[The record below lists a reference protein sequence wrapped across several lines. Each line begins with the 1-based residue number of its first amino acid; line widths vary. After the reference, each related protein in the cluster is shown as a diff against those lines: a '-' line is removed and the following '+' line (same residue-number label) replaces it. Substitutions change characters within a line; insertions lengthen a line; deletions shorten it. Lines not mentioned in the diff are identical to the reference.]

1 MVLTIYD
8 KNGDVKCEVVPNDSS
23 TQQHQ
28 IQGDNVLALS
38 FTYYDYLPL
47 DVGDYTEFMGGRYWL
62 TERFTPKQNTAAEWV
77 YDIHM
82 YGIESLLS
90 RFLVLNNDEPV
101 FVLTAPP
108 KEHVKIIAESVNN
121 GMAGATLLLPGMVNG
136 TANVTIDYKGKYC
149 ADALRE
155 LAQKLEDDS
164 EWWLDGQEINVC
176 RCLRGDELTLGYGKG
191 LLSLDRDT
199 SNTYKFYTRLFPIGS
214 TRNINAEDYG
224 HTRLMLP
231 EGKQYVELHTDE
243 YGVYD
248 HFEQEAFSYIYP
260 RYTGTITGV
269 RTEEQTDSNGGK
281 FTVYYIADADIP
293 FNPNDYELPEEVKRI
308 SFQSGELDGQGT
320 SDDHYFEANW
330 HEDKKE
336 WEIITQ
342 WPDDYDGQLPG
353 GTLIPKEGDTYIPWN
368 ISMPQEYYAL
378 AEAELAVAVD
388 KYNERHWQDIA
399 VYKAPTDHVWLED
412 QADKGVDADI
422 YIGRRIRLE
431 SEKYFPVTGYRSSR
445 ITRLSRKV
453 CYPTVIDIEISD
465 AVQQGALDRI
475 NDSINDLKN
484 TTHTVING
492 ESQGNNSGGDGTG
505 CVLMKDIV
513 TMTAVGFIPKGTT
526 IKKGTTCE
534 DIFRQMFLTVTKSN
548 LTSVITHGDGS
559 HANDV
564 EYGTIKGY
572 IDYTAMRNDAG
583 VMESAVCDDGT
594 TAIFSQEDSTK
605 KQTWRR
611 LLNPS
616 GNEIYTA
623 TESYTLTVVYGKN
636 ASYPTGVQLT
646 NTCKVNVRRRWF
658 VGGSDTVPDDT
669 WDSDK
674 VRALG
679 ESGLLASTSF
689 TALLPN
695 GYGRVL
701 VIAVPATY
709 TIESCKC
716 QETNNS
722 DISTDTVRFKK
733 LETQIQVDGANG
745 SQAIGYNVYYYEMD
759 LAVTDKRTYNITL
772 K

>member
-8 KNGDVKCEVVPNDSS
+8 KDGNEKCELTPNDSS

-28 IQGDNVLALS
+28 VQGDNVLAVS
-38 FTYYDYLPL
+38 ATHYDFLPL

-62 TERFTPKQNTAAEWV
+62 TERYTPKENAEAEWV

-90 RFLVLNNDEPV
+90 RFLVLNNGEPV

-121 GMAGATLLLPGMVNG
+121 GMNHATLLTPGTVNG
-136 TANVTIDYKGKYC
+136 TANVTIDYSGKYC
-149 ADALRE
+149 GEALRE
-155 LAQKLEDDS
+155 LAQALNDGS
-164 EWWLDGQEINVC
+164 EWWLEGQKINVC
-176 RCLRGDELTLGYGKG
+176 RCLRGDELTLAYGRG
-191 LLSLDRDT
+191 LTSLERDT

-214 TRNINAEDYG
+214 TRNINVETYG
-224 HTRLMLP
+224 HQRLMLP
-231 EGKQYVELHTDE
+231 EGRLCVELHTEE
-243 YGVYD
+243 YGIYD
-248 HFEQEAFSYIYP
+248 HYEQEAFAGIYP
-260 RYTGTITGV
+260 RYTGTVTGV
-269 RTEEQTDSNGGK
+269 RTEEQTDSSGNK
-281 FTVYYIADADIP
+281 FAVYYIADADIP
-293 FNPNDYELPEEVKRI
+293 FNPNDYELPNEVKRI
-308 SFQSGELDGQGT
+308 SFQSGELEGLGI

-353 GTLIPKEGDTYIPWN
+353 GTLIPNQGDTYIPWN
-368 ISMPQEYYAL
+368 ISMPAEYYGL
-378 AEAELAVAVD
+378 AEAELAEAVD

-399 VYKAPTDHVWLED
+399 VYKAPTDHVWLEEQTD
-412 QADKGVDADI
+412 NGIDTDI

-431 SEKYFPVTGYRSSR
+431 SAKYFPETGYRSSR

-465 AVQQGALDRI
+465 AVQQGALERI
-475 NDSINDLKN
+475 NDSISDLKN
-484 TTHTVING
+484 TTHTIISGDTTG
-492 ESQGNNSGGDGTG
+492 ETPGDGGTG
-505 CVLMKDIV
+505 CMLQKDIV

-526 IKKGTTCE
+526 IKKGTSCE

-548 LTSVITHGDGS
+548 LTSTITHGDGS

-564 EYGTIKGY
+564 EYGTQKGR

-583 VMESAVCDDGT
+583 PMESATLDNGT
-594 TAIFSQEDSTK
+594 KVSFSQEDSAK
-605 KQTWRR
+605 KQTYTRQ
-611 LLNPS
+611 LNAS
-616 GNEIYTA
+616 GSAIYTA
-623 TESYTLTVVYGKN
+623 TETYTLIVKYASN

-646 NTCKVNVRRRWF
+646 DTRTVNVRRRWF
-658 VGGSDTVPDDT
+658 VGGSDTVPDGT
-669 WDSDK
+669 WTSAT
-674 VRALG
+674 VRALSQ
-679 ESGLLASTSF
+679 SGLLTSSSMSAVL
-689 TALLPN
+689 TN

-701 VIAVPATY
+701 VIAIPASY
-709 TIESCKC
+709 TIAACKC

-722 DISTDTVRFKK
+722 DISTDTARFRQ
-733 LETQIQVDGANG
+733 LSTTIDVDGANG
-745 SQAIGYNVYYYEMD
+745 SLGIAYNIYYYQMD
-759 LAVTDKRTYNITL
+759 LAVTDKRTYNIML